1 MENTARTLEL
11 LNDLILI
18 NNDRIEGYTR
28 VLGEVEQDA
37 SDRDLEPVFLRLID
51 DSRRYKTQIGTE
63 IQALGGEMSSGTTV
77 GGKLHRA
84 WLSVK
89 ESFNGNDRR
98 SVLDECESFE
108 DAIRNTYE
116 DLLNDDTLPAYI
128 IDMLDEQL
136 QEILAAHDQIKE
148 LRDSVH

>member
-28 VLGEVEQDA
+28 ALGEVEQEPG
-37 SDRDLEPVFLRLID
+37 DRDLEPIFLRLID

-63 IQALGGEMSSGTTV
+63 IQSMGGEIASGTTI
-77 GGKLHRA
+77 GGKIHRA

-89 ESFNGNDRR
+89 ESFNGTDRH
-98 SVLDECESFE
+98 SILDECESFE
-108 DAIRNTYE
+108 DAIRDTYE
-116 DLLNDDTLPAYI
+116 DILRDVTLPAYI
-128 IDMLDEQL
+128 IDMLDGQM

>member
-11 LNDLILI
+11 LNDLVLI

-28 VLGEVEQDA
+28 ALGEVEQEVG
-37 SDRDLEPVFLRLID
+37 SHDLEPVFLKLID
-51 DSRRYKTQIGTE
+51 DSRRYKIQIGTE
-63 IQALGGEMSSGTTV
+63 IQALGGEIESGTTA

-89 ESFNGNDRR
+89 ESFNDTDRR
-98 SVLDECESFE
+98 SILDECESTE

-116 DLLNDDTLPAYI
+116 DILNDATLAAYV

-136 QEILAAHDQIKE
+136 QEIMAAHDQIKE